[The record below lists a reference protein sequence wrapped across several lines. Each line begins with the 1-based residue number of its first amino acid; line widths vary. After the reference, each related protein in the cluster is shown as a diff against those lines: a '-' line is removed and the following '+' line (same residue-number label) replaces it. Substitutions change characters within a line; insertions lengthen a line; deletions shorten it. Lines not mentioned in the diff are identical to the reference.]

1 MSSLLQSLQ
10 ESHIDGLSEGGTP
23 DYESIMNKSIV
34 GADGTNTTSLAQM
47 IAGIEDRYKAST
59 TLSQASRRELNESLN
74 SNMMM
79 RDGAARDPGEVSNNE
94 QHMYGDEAMN
104 GNRRDSVVGGTR
116 INEMSFEEQ
125 CKLLAP
131 ERLESELVIE
141 GNHANFE
148 CEIMEGGNGSSNL
161 IDISE
166 RSSGQQRT
174 RGYHEF
180 GAGGLDASSRSAGS
194 NPFCSYAPTLASA
207 EDTSENV
214 IVSSVDWS
222 SLSKS
227 CKRAKNAFRDADSG
241 QMVVKNMFTTHLSA
255 LTTVL
260 TLYAKKYCG
269 GGSDSEHRCTL
280 EEIKSRTTET
290 KRALRFAMA
299 SLTPPRVEDEGGS
312 GGDNSNLLGVVDD
325 SGVENYRIE
334 QRHRQ
339 ELQELAVKG
348 MVGRPASPSFAG
360 DSDEANGARQSSH
373 YGLQIPLVEIIH
385 ASKPWN
391 SLDGNAHG
399 AIIASIEKE
408 KRTVR
413 VLAARMLCNLVTDNP
428 LAAEI
433 VLNDVPFSRSSEQLE
448 VRRGSLIMGS
458 RERVDNYFPENDDGM
473 IFWTDLIAATAKLD
487 GTSSGMNNTRNQRG
501 GGGGG
506 NDDGSQDREELSAV
520 AAALHNLLTSLESRE
535 SLLELD
541 DEMKRRENLKNYR
554 MASRKDS
561 FFDNGSSNDI
571 SEEKE
576 GDNSN
581 TPSGQ
586 TPIDVGFEV
595 ASNAQLMNSLLR
607 NILSARAVLIQAKHD
622 KEHMEQQGS
631 FPKFKPPS
639 ASTADDLSDS
649 ATEWISLIL
658 ERLASRGLL
667 QTMLQSAGGTKYGS
681 VTPEQ
686 VVLISCIRQAVD
698 DYHCSLTAAGEIG
711 EFGRRRLS
719 IAAKTVGMTV
729 TTRPHP
735 LWGRADI
742 SAGGN
747 VVKGRDSRTA
757 VPVLLCLANE
767 VEEIRLRLNALHHDE
782 ANELYDGEQD
792 CTRRMI
798 DDLCDILAQSLGRHA
813 PSTINGSDGSN
824 SRHCILNDAR
834 SVLGRETPLIASCC
848 NDLASVVDAALARN
862 SGRNAREMT
871 LSPQEQQTAIVMVR
885 LVGNIIYQ
893 CRYNQDMLRITPV
906 PMPDNTSSTYL
917 PPNSEKGAP
926 MERTG
931 LHVILSATSLA
942 PACFTLREW
951 CIVAIRNAVE
961 GNAANT
967 ETVRR
972 LEANQV
978 LDDTPE
984 LNRIGVKIEMD
995 AKGNVQ
1001 VKRKD

>member
-1 MSSLLQSLQ
+1 MMSSLLQSLQ
-10 ESHIDGLSEGGTP
+10 ESHIDSLSEGGTP
-23 DYESIMNKSIV
+23 DYESIMNTSIV
-34 GADGTNTTSLAQM
+34 GADGNNTTSLAQM

-79 RDGAARDPGEVSNNE
+79 RGGAAREAPGDVSNE
-94 QHMYGDEAMN
+94 QHTYGNEAMN
-104 GNRRDSVVGGTR
+104 GNRRESVVGGTR

-125 CKLLAP
+125 RELLAP
-131 ERLESELVIE
+131 ERSESELVIE
-141 GNHANFE
+141 GKPTVE
-148 CEIMEGGNGSSNL
+148 CEIMEGGNSSNL

-166 RSSGQQRT
+166 CSSGQQHFT

-180 GAGGLDASSRSAGS
+180 GGGGLDASSRSNGS
-194 NPFCSYAPTLASA
+194 NPFCSYAPTLATA

-255 LTTVL
+255 LMTVL

-269 GGSDSEHRCTL
+269 NGGNNNSSEHRCTL

-290 KRALRFAMA
+290 KRALRFALA
-299 SLTPPRVEDEGGS
+299 SLTPPRVVDEGGS
-312 GGDNSNLLGVVDD
+312 GGDNNNLLGGVDD
-325 SGVENYRIE
+325 GGVENYRIE
-334 QRHRQ
+334 QRNRQ

-360 DSDEANGARQSSH
+360 DSDEANGSRQSSH

-433 VLNDVPFSRSSEQLE
+433 VLNDVPFSRSSEQLK
-448 VRRGSLIMGS
+448 VRWGSLIMGS
-458 RERVDNYFPENDDGM
+458 RERVDNNFPENEDGM
-473 IFWTDLIAATAKLD
+473 IFWTDLIAATAKVD
-487 GTSSGMNNTRNQRG
+487 GVLSGMNNTKKRVG
-501 GGGGG
+501 GS
-506 NDDGSQDREELSAV
+506 DDAGSQDREELSAV

-541 DEMKRRENLKNYR
+541 DEMKRRENLKSYR

-561 FFDNGSSNDI
+561 YFDNGSSNDV

-581 TPSGQ
+581 APSGQ

-607 NILSARAVLIQAKHD
+607 NILSARAVLMQAKHD
-622 KEHMEQQGS
+622 KEQMDQQGS
-631 FPKFKPPS
+631 LPKFKPPS
-639 ASTADDLSDS
+639 TSTADDLSDS

-735 LWGRADI
+735 LWGRADLG
-742 SAGGN
+742 AGGN
-747 VVKGRDSRTA
+747 IVKGRDSRTA

-767 VEEIRLRLNALHHDE
+767 VEEIRLRLNALHHGE

-813 PSTINGSDGSN
+813 PSTINGSDSSN
-824 SRHCILNDAR
+824 SRHCILTDAR
-834 SVLGRETPLIASCC
+834 SVLGRETPIITSCC

-893 CRYNQDMLRITPV
+893 CRYNQDLLRITPV
-906 PMPDNTSSTYL
+906 PMPDNTSSTSL

-926 MERTG
+926 MERAG

-984 LNRIGVKIEMD
+984 LNKMGVKIEMD